1 MGRVHRFGLS
11 TLVVLS
17 AVLASVSAQPPK
29 PAPAPAVPPS
39 TSEAT
44 KQQEENLKFF
54 KEFKAALLRLALRY
68 EASDRPEDKARG
80 KTVRAAL
87 ELAEKEGVDAQFA
100 QLVTTWR
107 SNPNQVQQFDTIIG
121 KDVQLAKALAEILN
135 ILQTDDE
142 TARIK
147 AEIAKLAAFMK
158 ELKDLKKRQEIVRAK
173 TDAQKGDPKPIAES
187 QKDLAKQTKDVA
199 DRMGGE
205 KKAGGDG
212 DKKEE
217 ISKAEPK
224 AEAKPGDESATDKPD
239 TGEDKSESK
248 DAPSDP
254 GEAKPGDPKAGGEPK
269 PGESKAG
276 EPKAGEPKS
285 GEPKAGEAKPMA
297 PKPGPEAKS
306 KDGESKPGESKP
318 GEPKSGDPKG
328 GGESK
333 PGGKPGEAGK
343 PGEYAEGKAGDP
355 AGAEAKGSA
364 RGKGSDK
371 PSAPQNGGEGKGIG
385 GTPKDEPPGESKSGG
400 GGSPGQG
407 GEASPPPP
415 QNPNQAPGRKS
426 VQEAYPHQQ
435 EAEEELKKNA
445 RPKASKQQDSAIEK
459 LAKAIEELE
468 KRLKQLREE
477 EMLKLLANLE
487 ARCSQMLRMQTE
499 VYESTKQIHAGIL
512 KNSNQ
517 KGTAD
522 HQKSQQQAERE
533 REIVVEAEKALKLLE
548 AEGSAVAF
556 ARVLEEVRDDMV
568 AVKRRLDATVVDTDT
583 QAIEENVIAM
593 LKDMIAAL
601 KKAQQDIQDG
611 KNDPNNNQNSGKQNQ
626 KLINLLQ
633 ELKLVRAMQLQVN
646 TRTKMYGNKTPGEQ
660 SADPIVSAELKQ
672 LSARQ
677 AKLQD
682 MLQKITAGMNQ

>member
-1 MGRVHRFGLS
+1 MGRVHRFGLT

-29 PAPAPAVPPS
+29 PAPVAPPS

-68 EASDRPEDKARG
+68 EASDKPEDKARG

-87 ELAEKEGVDAQFA
+87 ELAEKEGIDAQFA

-158 ELKDLKKRQEIVRAK
+158 ELKDIKKRQEIVRAK
-173 TDAQKGDPKPIAES
+173 TDAAKGDPKPIAES
-187 QKDLAKQTKDVA
+187 QNDLAKQTKDVA

-205 KKAGGDG
+205 KKSGGAGE
-212 DKKEE
+212 KKDE
-217 ISKAEPK
+217 IAKAEPK

-239 TGEDKSESK
+239 TGEEKSEPK
-248 DAPSDP
+248 EAPADA

-269 PGESKAG
+269 PGE
-276 EPKAGEPKS
+276 PKAGEAKG
-285 GEPKAGEAKPMA
+285 GEPKAGEAKPMT
-297 PKPGPEAKS
+297 PKPGTDAKPKTGEAKPS
-306 KDGESKPGESKP
+306 EAKPGESKS
-318 GEPKSGDPKG
+318 GESK

-343 PGEYAEGKAGDP
+343 PGEYAEGKAGEQ
-355 AGAEAKGSA
+355 AGEAKGSS

-385 GTPKDEPPGESKSGG
+385 GAPNDEPPGESKSGG

-407 GEASPPPP
+407 GDSSPPPP
-415 QNPNQAPGRKS
+415 PNPNQAPGRKS

-435 EAEEELKKNA
+435 DAEEELKKNA
-445 RPKASKQQDSAIEK
+445 RPKASKQQDNAIEK

-499 VYESTKQIHAGIL
+499 VYESTKQIHAGIV
-512 KNSNQ
+512 KNGNQ

-533 REIVVEAEKALKLLE
+533 RETVVEADKALKLLE

-556 ARVLEEVRDDMV
+556 ARVLEEVREDMV
-568 AVKRRLDATVVDTDT
+568 AIKRRLDATVVDTDT

-601 KKAQQDIQDG
+601 KKAQQDIQDQ
-611 KNDPNNNQNSGKQNQ
+611 KNDPNNNQNNSKQNQ

-633 ELKLVRAMQLQVN
+633 ELKLVRAMQVQVN

-660 SADPIVSAELKQ
+660 TADPIVSAELKQ